1 VSKAFVCV
9 LDGVGAGE
17 LPDAAAFGDA
27 GANTLLHTLQRT
39 RVSLPNLGT
48 LGLGEAVGYPLGPT
62 RSDATFGR
70 LLERASGKDTTTGHW
85 EMMGLVLEHA
95 FPTYLHGFPPEVVEP
110 FEAAVGRRVLGNKP
124 ASGTGIIDEL
134 GAEHIATGRPILYT
148 SADSVF
154 QLACHEEV
162 VPVAQ
167 LYDWC
172 LAARG
177 LLTGRHGVGRVIAR
191 PFVGRP
197 GAFERTRNR
206 RDFSLPPPG
215 PTYLDLLAERGVPVV
230 GVGKIGEIF
239 TMRGIAESH
248 HMESNGDGLRQS
260 LSLLRRLDH
269 GFLYTNLV
277 DFDMIWGHRNDVEGF
292 AAGLAEVD
300 SLVPELVA
308 ALGPDDLLIFCADH
322 GVDPT
327 TEGYDHTRE
336 YSPLAALGLGGGRHD
351 GLLED
356 VGATV
361 FERLVGEQPPLTG
374 SVIRS

>member
-1 VSKAFVCV
+1 MSRAFVCV

-27 GANTLLHTLQRT
+27 GANTLLHTLQHT
-39 RVSLPNLGT
+39 QVSLPNLGA
-48 LGLGEAVGYPLGPT
+48 LGLGEAVGYPLGEA
-62 RSDATFGR
+62 RADATFGR
-70 LLERASGKDTTTGHW
+70 LLESAAGKDTTTGHW

-95 FPTYLHGFPPEVVEP
+95 FPTYRHGFPPEVVEP
-110 FEAAVGRRVLGNKP
+110 FESAIGRRVLGNKP

-134 GAEHIATGRPILYT
+134 GAEHMATGRPILYT

-154 QLACHEEV
+154 QLACHEEI

-191 PFVGRP
+191 PFVGGP

-239 TMRGIAESH
+239 TMRGIGESH

-260 LSLLRRLDH
+260 LSLLRRLDD

-300 SLVPELVA
+300 SFVPELVA

-336 YSPLAALGLGGGRHD
+336 YSPLAALGLGGGRYD

-361 FERLVGEQPPLTG
+361 FERLVGERPPLTG

>member
-1 VSKAFVCV
+1 VSKVFVCV

-17 LPDAAAFGDA
+17 LPDAAAFGDT
-27 GANTLLHTLQRT
+27 GTNTLLHTLERT
-39 RVSLPNLGT
+39 AVPLPNLGT
-48 LGLGEAVGYPLGPT
+48 LGLGEAVGYDLGPV
-62 RSDATFGR
+62 RADATFGR
-70 LLERASGKDTTTGHW
+70 LLEQAPGKDTTTGHW

-95 FPTYLHGFPPEVVEP
+95 FPTYPHGFPPEVVEP

-124 ASGTGIIDEL
+124 ASGTVIIDEL
-134 GAEHIATGRPILYT
+134 GAEHMATGRPILYT

-177 LLTGRHGVGRVIAR
+177 LLTGRHAVGRVIAR

-197 GAFERTRNR
+197 GVFERTRNR
-206 RDFSLPPPG
+206 RDFSLSPPG

-239 TMRGIAESH
+239 TMRGIGESH
-248 HMESNGDGLRQS
+248 HIESNGDGLEQS
-260 LSLLRRLDH
+260 LSLLRALDH

-277 DFDMIWGHRNDVEGF
+277 DFDMVWGHRNDVAGF

-300 SLVPELVA
+300 RYVPGFVS
-308 ALGPDDLLIFCADH
+308 ALGRDDLLVFCADH

-336 YSPLAALGLGGGRHD
+336 YSPLAALGLEGGRYD
-351 GLLED
+351 GRLED

-361 FERLVGEQPPLTG
+361 FRRLAGEPPPLVGA
-374 SVIRS
+374 VIH

>member
-17 LPDAAAFGDA
+17 LPDAAAYGDA

-39 RVSLPNLGT
+39 RVPLPNLGA
-48 LGLGEAVGYPLGPT
+48 LGLGEAVGYPLGPV
-62 RSDATFGR
+62 RQDATFGR
-70 LLERASGKDTTTGHW
+70 LLETAPGKDTTTGHW
-85 EMMGLVLEHA
+85 EMMGLVLAHA
-95 FPTYLHGFPPEVVEP
+95 FPTYPHGFPPEVVAP

-134 GAEHIATGRPILYT
+134 GAEHVATGRPILYT

-162 VPVAQ
+162 VPLAQ

-172 LAARG
+172 LSARG

-191 PFVGRP
+191 PFVGVP

-206 RDFSLPPPG
+206 RDFSLAPPG

-239 TMRGIAESH
+239 TMRGIGESH
-248 HMESNGDGLRQS
+248 HIESNGDGLRQS
-260 LSLLRRLDH
+260 LSLLRGLEH

-277 DFDMIWGHRNDVEGF
+277 DFDMVWGHRNDVEGF

-300 SLVPELVA
+300 RFVPQFAA
-308 ALGPDDLLIFCADH
+308 ALAPGDLLVFCADH

-336 YSPLAALGLGGGRHD
+336 YSPLAALGLESGRYD

-361 FERLVGEQPPLTG
+361 FARLVGEPPPLAG
-374 SVIRS
+374 SVMR

>member
-17 LPDAAAFGDA
+17 LPDAAAFGDV
-27 GANTLLHTLQRT
+27 GTNTLLHTLERT
-39 RVSLPNLGT
+39 GVALPNLGA
-48 LGLGEAVGYPLGPT
+48 LGLGEAVGYPLGLA
-62 RSDATFGR
+62 RADATFGR
-70 LLERASGKDTTTGHW
+70 LLERAPGKDTTTGHW
-85 EMMGLVLEHA
+85 EMMGLVLEQA
-95 FPTYLHGFPPEVVEP
+95 FPTYPHGFPTEVLEP

-124 ASGTGIIDEL
+124 ASGIAVIDEL
-134 GAEHIATGRPILYT
+134 GAEHMATGRPILYT

-154 QLACHEEV
+154 QLACHEDV

-167 LYDWC
+167 LYEWC
-172 LAARG
+172 LTARG
-177 LLTGRHGVGRVIAR
+177 LLSGRHGVGRVIAR

-239 TMRGIAESH
+239 AMRGIGKSH
-248 HMESNGDGLRQS
+248 HIESNGDGLQQS
-260 LSLLRRLDH
+260 LDLLRALDH
-269 GFLYTNLV
+269 AFLYTNLV
-277 DFDMIWGHRNDVEGF
+277 DFDMVWGHRNDVEGF

-300 SLVPELVA
+300 RFVPEFVA
-308 ALGPDDLLIFCADH
+308 ALGSGDLLVFCADH

-327 TEGYDHTRE
+327 TAGYDHTRE
-336 YSPLAALGLGGGRHD
+336 YSPLAALGLQGGRYD

-361 FERLVGEQPPLTG
+361 FQRLVGEPPPLVG
-374 SVIRS
+374 SVIR

>member
-1 VSKAFVCV
+1 MSKAFVCV

-17 LPDAAAFGDA
+17 LPDAAAYGDA

-39 RVSLPNLGT
+39 RVPLPNLGA
-48 LGLGEAVGYPLGPT
+48 LGLGEAVGYPLGPV
-62 RSDATFGR
+62 RQDATFGR
-70 LLERASGKDTTTGHW
+70 LLETAPGKDTTTGHW
-85 EMMGLVLEHA
+85 EMMGLVLAHA
-95 FPTYLHGFPPEVVEP
+95 FPTYPHGFPPEVVAP

-134 GAEHIATGRPILYT
+134 GAEHVATGRPILYT

-162 VPVAQ
+162 VPLAQ

-172 LAARG
+172 LSARG

-191 PFVGRP
+191 PFVGVP

-206 RDFSLPPPG
+206 RDFSLAPPG

-239 TMRGIAESH
+239 TMRGIGESH
-248 HMESNGDGLRQS
+248 HIESNGDGLRRS
-260 LSLLRRLDH
+260 LSLLHGLEH

-277 DFDMIWGHRNDVEGF
+277 DFDMVWGHRNDVEGF

-300 SLVPELVA
+300 RFVPQFAA
-308 ALGPDDLLIFCADH
+308 ALGPGDLLVFCADH

-336 YSPLAALGLGGGRHD
+336 YSPLAALGLESGRYD

-361 FERLVGEQPPLTG
+361 FERLVGEPPPLAG
-374 SVIRS
+374 SVMR

>member
-27 GANTLLHTLQRT
+27 GTNTLLHTLQRT
-39 RVSLPNLGT
+39 GVALPNLGA
-48 LGLGEAVGYPLGPT
+48 LGLGEAIGYPLGPA
-62 RSDATFGR
+62 RPDATFGR
-70 LLERASGKDTTTGHW
+70 LLETAPGKDTTTGHW

-95 FPTYLHGFPPEVVEP
+95 FPTYPHGFPPDVIDP
-110 FEAAVGRRVLGNKP
+110 FEAALGRRVLGNKP

-134 GAEHIATGRPILYT
+134 GAEHLATGRPILYT

-154 QLACHEEV
+154 QLACHEEI

-172 LAARG
+172 LAARAI
-177 LLTGRHGVGRVIAR
+177 LTGKHGVGRVIAR

-206 RDFSLPPPG
+206 RDFSLAPPG
-215 PTYLDLLAERGVPVV
+215 PTYLDLLAERGIPVV

-239 TMRGIAESH
+239 TMRGIGESH
-248 HMESNGDGLRQS
+248 HIESNGDGLKQS
-260 LSLLRRLDH
+260 LNLLRALDH

-277 DFDMIWGHRNDVEGF
+277 DFDMVWGHRNDVEGF

-300 SLVPELVA
+300 GFVPELVA

-336 YSPLAALGLGGGRHD
+336 YSPLAALGLQGGRYD
-351 GLLED
+351 GRFED

-361 FERLVGEQPPLTG
+361 FHHLVRELPPLVG
-374 SVIRS
+374 SFIR